1 MKLYKS
7 SPLQILDNMDFKVH
21 WSKEGLVI
29 PVKGF
34 IFSSEKDTDL
44 EGDFFTPETDRGPL
58 SKVLSYFD
66 HQMSNYYIP
75 REINDVGIR
84 GFGGKR
90 IGYAEK
96 MLTDEEKEVWNII
109 VDRRHHYI
117 NLIEELAMEKMVGAS
132 SLALHRVDDP
142 QTKGRIVEWDTAAMD
157 LTPTPAEPRA
167 EAIVKHFITENFD
180 QLKKK
185 GLFLMPTLEENIKN
199 AFKNVD
205 VDEEEQELEEQ
216 EVETQE
222 EEQEVDNVT
231 DDDIESVDGVD
242 DVKAILL
249 GFNDRLDRME
259 ANIQKSVDMAKDT
272 QDAFPIFAEETA
284 KYVAKSIRDLAR
296 QTTEEFE
303 AESEALRRKS
313 VQKKSKSNYGKVNT
327 SAPGVN

>member
-7 SPLQILDNMDFKVH
+7 SPLQVLDNSDFKVH
-21 WSKEGLVI
+21 WGKDGLVI

-58 SKVLSYFD
+58 DKVISYFD

-75 REINDVGIR
+75 REVNDMGIR

-142 QTKGRIVEWDTAAMD
+142 TTKGRIVTWDTAAMD

-167 EAIVKHFITENFD
+167 EAIVKHFIVENFD
-180 QLKKK
+180 QLEQK
-185 GLFLMPTLEENIKN
+185 GIFYMPSLEENIKN
-199 AFKNVD
+199 AFKNAEEDIKEEVEETEDVEEVEETED
-205 VDEEEQELEEQ
+205 VDHP
-216 EVETQE
+216 
-222 EEQEVDNVT
+222 T
-231 DDDIESVDGVD
+231 DEDIESVDDTEGL
-242 DVKAILL
+242 KAILL
-249 GFNDRLDRME
+249 GLNERLDRME
-259 ANIQKSVDMAKDT
+259 DNIQKSIDMNKDT
-272 QDAFPIFAEETA
+272 QSALEVYAEETA
-284 KYVAKSIRDLAR
+284 KYVTKNIREIAR
-296 QTTEEFE
+296 QTTEEFD
-303 AESEALRRKS
+303 AESEVLRRKS
-313 VQKKSKSNYGKVNT
+313 ASKHKSNGKLNM
-327 SAPGVN
+327 SAPGVK